1 MSNDDDTRES
11 GENPTVDAAVDGE
24 TTAESEPLTDANA
37 PRPSRARQALT
48 YAAIALSVA
57 LVLGSI
63 VGAKAD
69 QIGAM
74 IEDGENFELPPVA
87 ITQAIATR
95 RTWAAT
101 SEAVGSIVARRTVP
115 LAAEVGGKV
124 TRVGFESGDDV
135 RRGQLL
141 LTLDAALPRAELAQA
156 EARLR
161 LAELE
166 LSRVE
171 TLRARGARTDA
182 DFERAEA
189 DRDLAK
195 AARDAAAA
203 AVRMRVVKA
212 PFAGRIGIRDV
223 EPGQIV
229 QAGTVVAS
237 LQTAEAPEVQF
248 HVGEDEVAG
257 LAPGLRVEVRASGH
271 DAALTGTVRALDNA
285 VREGSR
291 RLRVRATLDVR
302 PGRRTPVPGTY
313 ATVVLS
319 RAQEREVL
327 AIPETA
333 VSYAAYGTS
342 VFLIDDRDAEGSSRP
357 LLVQQAFVRLGE
369 RRGDLVE
376 VLDGVEDGA
385 RVAASGVFKLQDGF
399 RVILDADADAAD
411 ADAPEDED

>member
-1 MSNDDDTRES
+1 MSNDDNRES
-11 GENPTVDAAVDGE
+11 GESPMAEEPAPTH
-24 TTAESEPLTDANA
+24 ESA
-37 PRPSRARQALT
+37 PSRKRQALT
-48 YAAIALSVA
+48 YAAIALAVV
-57 LVLGSI
+57 LVLGGI

-74 IEDGENFELPPVA
+74 IEDGENFQLPPVA
-87 ITQAIATR
+87 ITQALATR

-141 LTLDAALPRAELAQA
+141 LSLDAALPRAELAQT

-212 PFAGRIGIRDV
+212 PFAGRIGLRDV

-229 QAGTVVAS
+229 QAGTVIAS

-248 HVGEDEVAG
+248 HVGEDEVPG
-257 LAPGLRVEVRASGH
+257 LAPGAP
-271 DAALTGTVRALDNA
+271 
-285 VREGSR
+285 R
-291 RLRVRATLDVR
+291 RSPGLGARRSAHRHGPR
-302 PGRRTPVPGTY
+302 PRQRGARGQPESPG
-313 ATVVLS
+313 A
-319 RAQEREVL
+319 
-327 AIPETA
+327 
-333 VSYAAYGTS
+333 
-342 VFLIDDRDAEGSSRP
+342 RDARGPR
-357 LLVQQAFVRLGE
+357 
-369 RRGDLVE
+369 RRGRARAGHLR
-376 VLDGVEDGA
+376 DGRAEPGA
-385 RVAASGVFKLQDGF
+385 AA
-399 RVILDADADAAD
+399 
-411 ADAPEDED
+411 

>member
-1 MSNDDDTRES
+1 MSEYDETRES
-11 GENPTVDAAVDGE
+11 GENPAAE
-24 TTAESEPLTDANA
+24 EPAAPATESAEA
-37 PRPSRARQALT
+37 RPSRGRQVLT
-48 YAAIALSVA
+48 YAAIAVTVV
-57 LVLGSI
+57 LVLGGI

-74 IEDGENFELPPVA
+74 IEDGDNFQLPPVA
-87 ITQAIATR
+87 ITDAEAVR
-95 RTWAAT
+95 VTWSAT

-141 LTLDAALPRAELAQA
+141 LSLDAALPRAELAQA
-156 EARLR
+156 DARLR
-161 LAELE
+161 LAWLE
-166 LSRVE
+166 LARVE

-203 AVRMRVVKA
+203 SVRMRSVKA

-237 LQTAEAPEVQF
+237 LQAAEAPEVQF
-248 HVGEDEVAG
+248 FVGEDEVPG
-257 LAPGLRVEVRASGH
+257 LAPGLQVEVRASGH
-271 DAALTGTVRALDNA
+271 EAPLRGTVRALDNA

-291 RLRVRATLDVR
+291 SLRVRAALEIPD
-302 PGRRTPVPGTY
+302 GAAAPVPGTY

-319 RAQEREVL
+319 RAQERQVL

-342 VFLIDDRDAEGSSRP
+342 VFVLEERDGA
-357 LLVQQAFVRLGE
+357 LVARQAFVRLGE
-369 RRGDLVE
+369 RRSNVVE
-376 VLDGVEDGA
+376 VREGLEPGA
-385 RVAASGVFKLQDGF
+385 RIAASGVFKLQDGF
-399 RVILDADADAAD
+399 RVVIDAEADGGSAGGGGAD
-411 ADAPEDED
+411 GSEG